1 MPPIGWTASTHRAN
15 TGIQQSHMNSDVR
28 LASVWLTVHILPQKE
43 HQPLHLLLA
52 SFTLLPFSLT
62 PKPLEGRWP
71 GSQEQ
76 GSLCHHT
83 LTGSTTEFCSKFSGS
98 IWTFPMLLS
107 FLLSYRT
114 LNYQTIIV
122 FQNLKFKSRNILH
135 QGEQTAVAGHGI
147 SEYEASGPRPPR
159 RLSPHKFWRWNS
171 SVCSIIFSLF
181 LFSKQDSCSPGW
193 PDTQS
198 SERQLPL
205 SPVC

>member
-1 MPPIGWTASTHRAN
+1 MPRIGWTASAHGAN
-15 TGIQQSHMNSDVR
+15 TGIQQSRMNSDVH

-62 PKPLEGRWP
+62 PKPLEGRMARWP
-71 GSQEQ
+71 GT
-76 GSLCHHT
+76 G
-83 LTGSTTEFCSKFSGS
+83 LTIPPHPHWLHNRFFSKFSGS

-107 FLLSYRT
+107 FLPSYRT

-122 FQNLKFKSRNILH
+122 FQNLKFKSRNTLH
-135 QGEQTAVAGHGI
+135 QGEQTAVAGHGV
-147 SEYEASGPRPPR
+147 SEYEASGPRPHR

-181 LFSKQDSCSPGW
+181 LF
-193 PDTQS
+193 
-198 SERQLPL
+198 
-205 SPVC
+205 